1 MYDLESYLGKMSS
14 SFVTEKKIKQSKFGK
29 SKKKKR
35 NKVPSQANFHQ
46 QFHVNWEIT
55 EDDLP

>member
-1 MYDLESYLGKMSS
+1 MYDFKSYLGAMSS
-14 SFVTEKKIKQSKFGK
+14 GLVSNKRLEEAKFGK
-29 SKKKKR
+29 KKK

-46 QFHVNWEIT
+46 QFHISWNIDIT